1 MLVWVSEV
9 ELVEGVPC
17 LRGRLH
23 ACDDAERGGDG
34 AFLLCARDSEAVGVV
49 VADGQTVLL
58 ARVRVDV
65 RELEVSR
72 IQATRARFKTNLK
85 KQGLASYLLDR

>member
-23 ACDDAERGGDG
+23 VELGAGGGAGLDDAERGGDG
-34 AFLLCARDSEAVGVV
+34 ALLLCARDGEAVGVV

-65 RELEVSR
+65 RELE
-72 IQATRARFKTNLK
+72 ARAVRLARN
-85 KQGLASYLLDR
+85 GL

>member
-23 ACDDAERGGDG
+23 VELGAGGGAGLDDAERGDDG
-34 AFLLCARDSEAVGVV
+34 ALLLCARDGEAVGVV
-49 VADGQTVLL
+49 VD
-58 ARVRVDV
+58 
-65 RELEVSR
+65 REL
-72 IQATRARFKTNLK
+72 L
-85 KQGLASYLLDR
+85 

>member
-9 ELVEGVPC
+9 ELVEDVPC

-23 ACDDAERGGDG
+23 VELGAGGGAGLDDAERGDDG
-34 AFLLCARDSEAVGVV
+34 ALLLCARDGEAVGVV

-58 ARVRVDV
+58 ARVRVD
-65 RELEVSR
+65 ELLRKRNYSGFE
-72 IQATRARFKTNLK
+72 TP
-85 KQGLASYLLDR
+85 

>member
-23 ACDDAERGGDG
+23 VELGAGGGAGLDNAERGGDG
-34 AFLLCARDSEAVGVV
+34 ALLLYARDSEAVGVV

-58 ARVRVDV
+58 ARVREFTGFL
-65 RELEVSR
+65 R
-72 IQATRARFKTNLK
+72 
-85 KQGLASYLLDR
+85 G